1 MSIQTEITRLQGLR
15 NQLKDKVVGLGL
27 AEAAAVSD
35 LEDAVNAVDGIV
47 KRGAVAGSIAA
58 KDEEYAVPAGLH
70 DGQGKVGIAA
80 AEKDKIVPGNIKAG
94 VNILGVEG
102 TYSGAGAKLQ
112 SKAVTP
118 TKAAQDVTADEGYD
132 GLSKVSVA
140 AIPDDYQDVSGVTA
154 TAADVLANKIIVG
167 ADGAQVA
174 GAIPNNG
181 AATIMID
188 GLSAISAI
196 IPAGYHNGSG
206 MVALTEDIEAMLAQ
220 I

>member
-35 LEDAVNAVDGIV
+35 LENAVNAVDGIV

-80 AEKDKIVPGNIKAG
+80 AEKDG

-174 GAIPNNG
+174 GAMPNNG